1 MPSRTSTDI
10 SAPTRPA
17 RKFRLPP
24 CLPLAVLGLAIAIA
38 APARAQAPAAQAP
51 GTQPP
56 ATPAPLPPAAPPSK
70 AAEQA
75 QKEGEA
81 DMALVRACKAHAL
94 AVLKGRSPSIEDIFI
109 DMDGLTVAKAN
120 LAVEDT
126 KVESVLM
133 GEAYIQRDRSDKV
146 HRFLCL
152 AGADGKVLMT
162 FFTLR

>member
-1 MPSRTSTDI
+1 MTSHDQTHI
-10 SAPTRPA
+10 PAPA
-17 RKFRLPP
+17 RVCRLSA
-24 CLPLAVLGLAIAIA
+24 CLPLAAFGLALAVA
-38 APARAQAPAAQAP
+38 TPAPAQAPAA
-51 GTQPP
+51 P
-56 ATPAPLPPAAPPSK
+56 ATPAPLPPAAPASK

-75 QKEGEA
+75 QKEGED
-81 DMALVRACKAHAL
+81 DMALVQACKAHAL
-94 AVLKGRSPSIEDIFI
+94 AVLKGRSPSIDDIFI

-126 KVESVLM
+126 KVEAVLM